1 MRKDLPSFWN
11 APALRASGWR
21 FLRRPGLLP
30 STSATCCL
38 LSGVLCS
45 SAAWWGNTA
54 DAFVSCAWFSS
65 WLQLVFVSCWLLSAA
80 WLCTD
85 EWGSSG
91 DQRRWRGAATITG
104 LLVLS
109 TSIVARWWVLSFSQ
123 SNAQLQGISS
133 GFPPSHQRENNTQ
146 YSVTSLSELKLGLHA
161 QCPNRVKLIARQKRQ
176 QFLHFQHTTIFFGTT

>member
-54 DAFVSCAWFSS
+54 DAFVLCAWFSS
-65 WLQLVFVSCWLLSAA
+65 WLQLVTVSWLLSAA

-85 EWGSSG
+85 
-91 DQRRWRGAATITG
+91 RWRIF
-104 LLVLS
+104 
-109 TSIVARWWVLSFSQ
+109 RWSDKMNRCCDDHGVTCAQHLDCCQVMSSFIFTEQ
-123 SNAQLQGISS
+123 CRVVRNFIWISP
-133 GFPPSHQRENNTQ
+133 FTPTREQ
-146 YSVTSLSELKLGLHA
+146 HLIFSYFVEWAKLGLHA
-161 QCPNRVKLIARQKRQ
+161 QCPNRVKLIAQQKRQ
-176 QFLHFQHTTIFFGTT
+176 QFLHFQHTTIFFGAT

>member
-54 DAFVSCAWFSS
+54 DAFVLCAWFSS
-65 WLQLVFVSCWLLSAA
+65 WLQLVFVSWLLSAA

-161 QCPNRVKLIARQKRQ
+161 QCPNRVKLGPGSLPQLVLGN
-176 QFLHFQHTTIFFGTT
+176 FDY